1 MFIISLLLIV
11 IGITLMILS
20 WLISHRTTSVDLREK
35 LYLPGLCVC
44 LIGCLCL
51 IGFLINHSF

>member
-20 WLISHRTTSVDLREK
+20 WLISHRTTSVDLRESFI
-35 LYLPGLCVC
+35 YLAYVFVLSVACV
-44 LIGCLCL
+44 LLD
-51 IGFLINHSF
+51 S